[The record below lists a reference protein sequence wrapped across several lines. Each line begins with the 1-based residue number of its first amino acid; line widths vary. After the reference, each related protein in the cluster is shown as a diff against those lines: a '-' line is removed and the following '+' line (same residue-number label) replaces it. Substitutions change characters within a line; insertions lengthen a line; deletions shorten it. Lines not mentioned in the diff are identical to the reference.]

1 MDQILKQYPQ
11 EVKFVYKEFPLT
23 PRHQNAMNAARAAVA
38 AKRQGKFWEMHD
50 KLFANQ
56 RELQVDKLKEYAQQI
71 GLDMAKFEQ
80 DMASPDVQK
89 EIDEDKQLAT
99 QAQVS
104 GTPTL
109 FVNGKRVTNR
119 SVDGLKS
126 MIDEAKKAK
135 AG

>member
-1 MDQILKQYPQ
+1 VDQILTQYPKA
-11 EVKFVYKEFPLT
+11 VKFVYKEFPL
-23 PRHQNAMNAARAAVA
+23 PMHQNAMNAARAAVA

-56 RELQVDKLKEYAQQI
+56 RELQLEKLKEYAQQI
-71 GLDMAKFEQ
+71 GLDMVKFEQ
-80 DMASPDVQK
+80 DLVAPEVQK
-89 EIDEDKQLAT
+89 EIEEDKQLAA
-99 QAQVS
+99 QAQVT

-126 MIDEAKKAK
+126 IIDEALKAK

>member
-1 MDQILKQYPQ
+1 VDQILTQYPK
-11 EVKFVYKEFPLT
+11 EVKFVYKEFPL
-23 PRHQNAMNAARAAVA
+23 PMHQNAMNAARAAIA
-38 AKRQGKFWEMHD
+38 AQRQGKFWEMHD

-56 RELQVDKLKEYAQQI
+56 RELQMEKLKEFAQQI

-80 DMASPDVQK
+80 DMVAPEVQK
-89 EIDEDKQLAT
+89 QIDADKQLAT
-99 QAQVS
+99 QAQVT

-126 MIDEAKKAK
+126 MIDEALKAK